1 MVLRNQEQR
10 LDFLIGHFS
19 LNHVFEINNNTKIW
33 RVEGHPKSR

>member
-19 LNHVFEINNNTKIW
+19 LRHVVEINNDKKI
-33 RVEGHPKSR
+33 